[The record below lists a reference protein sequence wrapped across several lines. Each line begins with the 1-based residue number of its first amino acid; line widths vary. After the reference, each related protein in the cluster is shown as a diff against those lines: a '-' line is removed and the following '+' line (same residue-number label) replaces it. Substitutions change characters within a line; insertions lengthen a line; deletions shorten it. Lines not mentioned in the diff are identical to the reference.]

1 MLFGENTPLIK
12 LTSLIITHNE
22 YAQILRVV
30 FPTKSITV
38 YVLNL
43 NKQRE
48 KNSHGNFQPYQIL
61 LIFYK

>member
-48 KNSHGNFQPYQIL
+48 KNSHGNFQP
-61 LIFYK
+61 